1 MANSSSNTRRWMEEP
16 RRPREDRPRDD
27 RRTQEERY
35 WRQLD
40 DDRKRQQ
47 EAQRRAKEEADKK
60 AADLKSETNY
70 PSLGG
75 PRPKTSGLGK
85 NQFAA
90 LTEEKAKPTNVYSTL
105 AKNWKKE
112 DEETRE
118 RERLRRL
125 QSERERFSSD
135 GIFVYRPRQVLSGY
149 GGYADPEDEDELTR
163 SKPSDDEWREVSHK
177 TYKPKREKT
186 VEELDEEYERD
197 LEDEQNEGGHNEHLF
212 EVSHRHDHY

>member
-1 MANSSSNTRRWMEEP
+1 MANNSSNTRRWIEEP
-16 RRPREDRPRDD
+16 KRQEARRPYDD
-27 RRTQEERY
+27 RRSQEERF
-35 WRQLD
+35 WRQRED
-40 DDRKRQQ
+40 EAKRQQ
-47 EAQRRAKEEADKK
+47 EAERRAKEEAEKK
-60 AADLKSETNY
+60 ALDVRNEASY

-75 PRPKTSGLGK
+75 PRPKASGLGK

-90 LTEEKAKPTNVYSTL
+90 LNEEKSKPTNVYATL

-112 DEETRE
+112 DDETRE

-125 QSERERFSSD
+125 QSERDRFSSE
-135 GIFVYRPRQVLSGY
+135 GIFIYRPRQAQTGY
-149 GGYADPEDEDELTR
+149 GGYEEPEDDEPRRT
-163 SKPSDDEWREVSHK
+163 SASIDDWQEVSHK

-197 LEDEQNEGGHNEHLF
+197 LEDEQNESGHNEHLF